1 MSSGR
6 ITLDSLASDQ
16 WAPPSVSVSGQSI
29 TVGGHVFPATGKP
42 IRYDS
47 DRDPSSVLINGQLVR
62 KPLPPLAPVAEI
74 ETWERQSIT
83 YYPPMTMAEL
93 FNKLP
98 RGVNFENIKLHV
110 ENDGGYSSGIGGS
123 YRTVPSRIF
132 FEVKKITPN
141 SFYEEELKV
150 YHAKLAVY
158 ELELK
163 MWSARVEEAKS
174 RDRAEYEAAFSK
186 PPPVVA
192 DPNAVKNDVVTR
204 QWLEAVKA
212 GEQTDVL
219 ATNDEASS
227 NT

>member
-1 MSSGR
+1 MSNDRVNG
-6 ITLDSLASDQ
+6 TVVSDQ
-16 WAPPSVSVSGQSI
+16 WAPSDGSI
-29 TVGGHVFPATGKP
+29 RVGTSTSKF
-42 IRYDS
+42 IRYERE
-47 DRDPSSVLINGQLVR
+47 DRDPSSVLINGQLIR

-74 ETWERQSIT
+74 ETWERQSMT
-83 YYPPMTMAEL
+83 FTVPMTMAEL

-98 RGVNFENIKLHV
+98 RGVNFDSIKLHV
-110 ENDGGYSSGIGGS
+110 ENDSGYTSGIGGA
-123 YRTVPSRIF
+123 YRVTPSRIF
-132 FEVKKITPN
+132 FEVKKVTPN

-186 PPPVVA
+186 LPPVTA
-192 DPNAVKNDVVTR
+192 NPSAVKNDVVTR

-212 GEQTDVL
+212 GEQTDAL
-219 ATNDEASS
+219 ATSDETSS
-227 NT
+227 DT